1 MDSTARKISAVPPPQ
16 PAEVPDEAARELFYY
31 MVLARAME
39 ERALNLYRQGKLPGS
54 YYTGRG
60 QEAISV
66 GMALP
71 LRHGPIVRA
80 LDWRPLAL
88 IGVASYSLYLWH
100 LPIVTALAP
109 NALVWALPLSLL
121 VAFVSYRVVE
131 EPFLRVRRRWSSS
144 SYRST

>member
-71 LRHGPIVRA
+71 LLKAGGVLFASSNATGWPAEVFVNCVEMAVRGSKRTVLQRHYAPQPPDFPITKA
-80 LDWRPLAL
+80 EPA
-88 IGVASYSLYLWH
+88 YLKTLW
-100 LPIVTALAP
+100 LKIT
-109 NALVWALPLSLL
+109 
-121 VAFVSYRVVE
+121 
-131 EPFLRVRRRWSSS
+131 
-144 SYRST
+144 